1 MINYNIEEQQ
11 RLHQQYIRQM
21 QESMR
26 RAQERSLMES
36 IYSPTNSP
44 YKTGDGSTS
53 AFGGG
58 GDPNASIATGEN
70 NYVVDDYIDDYFE

>member
-11 RLHQQYIRQM
+11 RLYQQYIRQM

-26 RAQERSLMES
+26 RAQERSVMES
-36 IYSPTNSP
+36 IYSPNNSIQS
-44 YKTGDGSTS
+44 DGGFGS

-58 GDPNASIATGEN
+58 GDPNATGEN